1 MNPVSAVTRKLLEL
15 SQLSGVGPAAL
26 RRFAAQPGFEAMDIE
41 DVVSGNSQFAD
52 VLDDGRQLKAARAKA
67 VVQIDACEK
76 AGARILSAVDPD
88 YPKLL
93 SSTKD
98 DPFILY
104 VRGKLFSVPEK
115 SIAVIGTRQPTLHGV
130 AITERMTDFFVAGG
144 WSIVSGLALGCDA
157 VAHRQALKSNGH
169 TVAVLAHGLHTIAPA
184 AHRSLADEIV
194 ESGGALVSQYPF
206 GVPAIGSQFVQ
217 RDKTQAGLAKGVVM
231 IQSDLQ
237 GGSLHASRAALAY
250 GRWLIVPAPT
260 ERDRIADEPKIQAN
274 LVLANGNEQKKAD
287 LLRLKDS
294 VAARKVFIVRG
305 RECYEEIL
313 KKLAID
319 ENDSLSAQGTIF

>member
-26 RRFAAQPGFEAMDIE
+26 RRFAAQPGFEAMEIE
-41 DVVSGNSQFAD
+41 DIVSGNSQFAD

-67 VVQIDACEK
+67 AVQIDACER

-88 YPKLL
+88 YPNLL

-115 SIAVIGTRQPTLHGV
+115 SIAVIGTRQPTFHGV
-130 AITERMTDFFVAGG
+130 AITERMTEFFVASG
-144 WSIVSGLALGCDA
+144 WSVVSGLALGCDA
-157 VAHRQALKSNGH
+157 IAHRQALRSDGH
-169 TVAVLAHGLHTIAPA
+169 TVAVLAHGLHTTAPA
-184 AHRSLADEIV
+184 AHRALAEEIV

-206 GVPAIGSQFVQ
+206 GVPAIGPQFVQ

-237 GGSLHASRAALAY
+237 GGSLHASRATLTY
-250 GRWLIVPAPT
+250 DRWLIVPAPT
-260 ERDRIADEPKIQAN
+260 ERDRVNDEPKIQAN
-274 LVLANGNEQKKAD
+274 LVLADCNDRQKAD
-287 LLRLKDS
+287 LLRLKNLS
-294 VAARKVFIVRG
+294 ALAKIFIVRG
-305 RECYEEIL
+305 RESYEEIL
-313 KKLAID
+313 KKVAV
-319 ENDSLSAQGTIF
+319 EESSPVVAQGTIF